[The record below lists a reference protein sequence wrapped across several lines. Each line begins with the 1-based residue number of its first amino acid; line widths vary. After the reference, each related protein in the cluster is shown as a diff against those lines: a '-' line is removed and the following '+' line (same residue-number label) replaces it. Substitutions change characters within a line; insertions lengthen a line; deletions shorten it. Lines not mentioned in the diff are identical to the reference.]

1 MTKKVETD
9 LPNSIKTAENQIKH
23 EEERIKVMQE
33 KNDQLLNNCPENDE
47 DFIEYVID
55 PKTRYTFQK
64 VETNGSKFELS

>member
-1 MTKKVETD
+1 ME
-9 LPNSIKTAENQIKH
+9 
-23 EEERIKVMQE
+23 E
-33 KNDQLLNNCPENDE
+33 KNYQLLNNCPENDE